1 MAAASASE
9 HARRVQTL
17 VHTALLAGIGIYA
30 ILLVVLRTEIAA
42 TSPRPPGTA
51 LFLVLAGVGA
61 AQYATASAI
70 GRAFLRSPRS
80 RAVDRVRLFFLLRG
94 AAAEAIALYGLVLG
108 FLGGRPGHVAALFAM
123 GFLALLACMPGRAAW
138 ETALRQ
144 AEDRGGRPPA

>member
-1 MAAASASE
+1 MTAPSGSE

-17 VHTALLAGIGIYA
+17 VHTALLSGIGIYA
-30 ILLVVLRTEIAA
+30 VLLVSLRAEIAA
-42 TSPRPPGTA
+42 SSPRPPGTT

-61 AQYATASAI
+61 AQYATASAV

-108 FLGGRPGHVAALFAM
+108 FLGGRAAHVAALFAM
-123 GFLALLACMPGRAAW
+123 GFVALLACMPGRAKW
-138 ETALRQ
+138 ETALREGQ
-144 AEDRGGRPPA
+144 ARDGRPPA